1 MGDMGDELDPQLP
14 QRSADQPLLHP
25 ASGLAILGL
34 DWLLFS
40 GTVISGGG
48 LLPAMVAGGFVLGG
62 ASTWLIQSRLA
73 GDSKRGALWKALAA
87 GALVGAPMPIG
98 GTIVGA
104 TILSASG
111 LRLLEDL
118 FRGRSDGS

>member
-1 MGDMGDELDPQLP
+1 MSEELP
-14 QRSADQPLLHP
+14 QEPPEAAADRPLLHP
-25 ASGLAILGL
+25 ATGIAVLAL

-48 LLPAMVAGGFVLGG
+48 LLPAMMAGGFVLGG
-62 ASTWLIQSRLA
+62 ASTWWIQSRLA
-73 GDSKRGALWKALAA
+73 GDSRRSALWKALAA
-87 GALVGAPMPIG
+87 GVAVGAPMPIG
-98 GTIVGA
+98 GTVVGA

-118 FRGRSDGS
+118 FRGRGGPRT

>member
-1 MGDMGDELDPQLP
+1 MGDELEQQRP

-25 ASGLAILGL
+25 ATGLAILGL

-40 GTVISGGG
+40 GTVISGGS

-111 LRLLEDL
+111 LRLLEDV
-118 FRGRSDGS
+118 FRGRGGTS

>member
-1 MGDMGDELDPQLP
+1 MGDELEVQRPQS
-14 QRSADQPLLHP
+14 SADRPLLHP
-25 ASGLAILGL
+25 ATGLAILGL

-40 GTVISGGG
+40 GTVMSGGG
-48 LLPAMVAGGFVLGG
+48 LLPAMVAGGFVLGA

-87 GALVGAPMPIG
+87 GAVVGAPMPIG
-98 GTIVGA
+98 GTVVGA

-111 LRLLEDL
+111 LRLLENI
-118 FRGRSDGS
+118 FRGRGGAS